1 MVLLDKIKAR
11 KRGQEKRRLLSLKQR
26 HQYSQIIQEKALTWM
41 KGKQK
46 VALYISTGCE
56 VETNLL
62 LKQKGISLYVPKVE
76 KGTLC
81 FYPYDSNL
89 VQKGLFGVLEPT
101 GGSSLAIQEMD
112 LILVPVCAFDR
123 KGNRC
128 GYGKG
133 YYDTVLKDATLKIG
147 LAFQEQE
154 VDQIESESHDV
165 PLDIVI
171 TESYPMG

>member
-1 MVLLDKIKAR
+1 
-11 KRGQEKRRLLSLKQR
+11 
-26 HQYSQIIQEKALTWM
+26 
-41 KGKQK
+41 
-46 VALYISTGCE
+46 
-56 VETNLL
+56 
-62 LKQKGISLYVPKVE
+62 
-76 KGTLC
+76 
-81 FYPYDSNL
+81 
-89 VQKGLFGVLEPT
+89 
-101 GGSSLAIQEMD
+101 MD
-112 LILVPVCAFDR
+112 LVLVPVCAFDR

-133 YYDTVLKDATLKIG
+133 YYDTVLKDATFKIG